1 MRQHRPRPPA
11 TSAWIV
17 APDGAVSRWLG
28 PVWPRM
34 AHRADDGSTTYLRG
48 HRVGDAM
55 VYALSADAAQGAVDE
70 MRRKEAAE

>member
-1 MRQHRPRPPA
+1 MRQHRPHPPA

-17 APDGAVSRWLG
+17 TPGGAVSRWLG

-34 AHRADDGSTTYLRG
+34 SVPTPTGDVWLRG

-55 VYALSADAAQGAVDE
+55 VYALSAEAAQGAVDE
-70 MRRKEAAE
+70 MARKEAAE